1 MFYGEYIHT
10 LDNKNRMI
18 IPYRFRENITENGIE
33 KLYITRGLD
42 KCLFLFADNEWKKQ
56 EDKFNDMPFT
66 KKQVREFKR
75 MFFSGAIETI
85 PDKQWRVLIPE
96 YLKEYAFLS
105 KEIMI
110 IGVGNRVEIW
120 DKEKWEEYY
129 KVSKNNYEEIAE
141 KLIDF

>member
-1 MFYGEYIHT
+1 VFYGEYIHT